1 MKKILFIIFSCF
13 LFIGICNANVKTY
26 DRYTLKNY
34 GVNKKW
40 EITSSNKSNV
50 LNTHAVD
57 ASEKIYD
64 FSDILTDSEER
75 YLKGLIDDFY
85 EYTGFDLVILTES
98 FMNYD
103 DDDNGDYA
111 QDFYDYNDFGI
122 DDKYYSGVVILRN
135 TYPGYPWYGVYSF
148 GEAQYYYPAQYS
160 DNRLN
165 YTLDDVYNDMV
176 AGNYETAMSQIIT
189 DLSSYYRQG
198 KEDGME
204 DYKLDSDGMLVYTPT
219 FHPPIILALIVSLI
233 ITWIYIA
240 SKVKKNKMVFLPRY
254 AHDYLARD
262 GLLYVNK
269 SDILY
274 NSRTTHYTISSSSS
288 SGGGG
293 GRSYSSSRGSSG
305 GGRSGGGRRG

>member
-1 MKKILFIIFSCF
+1 MKKILFTIFSCF
-13 LFIGICNANVKTY
+13 LFIGICNAEVKTY
-26 DRYTLKNY
+26 DRYTLDNY

-40 EITSSNKSNV
+40 EIDKYNKDEV

-64 FSDILTDSEER
+64 FSDILSESDEY

-85 EYTGFDLVILTES
+85 ETTGFDLIILTES
-98 FMNYD
+98 FYNLD

-122 DDKYYSGVVILRN
+122 DDKYYSGVVIFRN

-148 GEAQYYYPAQYS
+148 GEAQYYYPAEYS

-165 YTLDDVYNDMV
+165 YTLDDVYSDMV
-176 AGNYETAMSQIIT
+176 AGNYRTAMSQIISDLT
-189 DLSSYYRQG
+189 DYYYQG
-198 KEDGME
+198 KEPGME
-204 DYKLDSDGMLVYTPT
+204 DYELDKDGMLIHT
-219 FHPPIILALIVSLI
+219 FEPPIVVALGLSLV
-233 ITWIYIA
+233 ITWIYIG

-254 AHDYLARD
+254 AHDYLDRSS
-262 GLLYVNK
+262 LMYSNR

-274 NSRTTHYTISSSSS
+274 DSRTTHYTVSSSSGG
-288 SGGGG
+288 GGGG